1 MYWKT
6 PMNQI
11 TKLGRNQMNPEFGTL
26 DPEMAEAV
34 ATAETSGDSKT
45 PKVVGKGLYL
55 ELLNKDDT
63 QTTQVLITPEGIDEN
78 GKAVS
83 MAIIYRTISEWSP
96 RRQWRVN
103 FVRPV
108 AEKSAMDNT
117 SAMSASV
124 VSFLQRQMMYSDEM
138 KLRNNLPIVFE
149 VSNID
154 LAEVA
159 EWKAPAS
166 ALRRLA
172 KARASVGF
180 PTEFYKSKSA
190 I

>member
-1 MYWKT
+1 MET
-6 PMNQI
+6 
-11 TKLGRNQMNPEFGTL
+11 EFGTL

-34 ATAETSGDSKT
+34 ATAETSGSMNA

-55 ELLNKDDT
+55 ELHTADEMN
-63 QTTQVLITPEGIDEN
+63 TTQVLITPEGIDEK

-103 FVRPV
+103 FVRTKSD
-108 AEKSAMDNT
+108 KSATENT
-117 SAMSASV
+117 SEMLEEV
-124 VSFLQRQMMYSDEM
+124 VKFLQRQMMYSSDL
-138 KLRNNLPIVFE
+138 KLRNSTPIVFE

-154 LAEVA
+154 LADVQD
-159 EWKAPAS
+159 WKAPAP

-172 KARASVGF
+172 KARTAVGF
-180 PTEFYKSKSA
+180 PTEFYKTR
-190 I
+190 

>member
-1 MYWKT
+1 MET
-6 PMNQI
+6 
-11 TKLGRNQMNPEFGTL
+11 EFGTL

-34 ATAETSGDSKT
+34 ATAETSGSMNA

-55 ELLNKDDT
+55 ELHTADEMN
-63 QTTQVLITPEGIDEN
+63 TTQVLITPEGIDEK

-103 FVRPV
+103 FVRTKSD
-108 AEKSAMDNT
+108 KSATENT
-117 SAMSASV
+117 SEMLEEV
-124 VSFLQRQMMYSDEM
+124 VKFLQRQMMYSSDL
-138 KLRNNLPIVFE
+138 KLRNSTPIVFE

-154 LAEVA
+154 LADVQ
-159 EWKAPAS
+159 EWKAPAP

-172 KARASVGF
+172 KARTAVGF
-180 PTEFYKSKSA
+180 PTEFYKTR
-190 I
+190 

>member
-1 MYWKT
+1 MET
-6 PMNQI
+6 
-11 TKLGRNQMNPEFGTL
+11 EFGTL

-34 ATAETSGDSKT
+34 KTAETSGSINA

-55 ELLNKDDT
+55 ELHTADEMN
-63 QTTQVLITPEGIDEN
+63 TTQVLITPEGIDEK

-103 FVRPV
+103 FVRTKSD
-108 AEKSAMDNT
+108 KSATENT
-117 SAMSASV
+117 SEMLEEV
-124 VSFLQRQMMYSDEM
+124 VKFLQRQMMYSSDLT
-138 KLRNNLPIVFE
+138 LRKNTPIVFE

-154 LAEVA
+154 LANVQD
-159 EWKAPAS
+159 WKAPAP

-172 KARASVGF
+172 KARVAVGF
-180 PTEFYKSKSA
+180 PTEFYKTR
-190 I
+190 